1 LIPHGSRSLAQ
12 IGVGLEKSPAQKYIY
27 NYAYMQIYKYNHA
40 PSQAVARRDESLTCE
55 QAPPPYS
62 KAFKQTGQLGRSGLK
77 NGKDIITL
85 WR

>member
-1 LIPHGSRSLAQ
+1 
-12 IGVGLEKSPAQKYIY
+12 
-27 NYAYMQIYKYNHA
+27 MQIYKYNHA